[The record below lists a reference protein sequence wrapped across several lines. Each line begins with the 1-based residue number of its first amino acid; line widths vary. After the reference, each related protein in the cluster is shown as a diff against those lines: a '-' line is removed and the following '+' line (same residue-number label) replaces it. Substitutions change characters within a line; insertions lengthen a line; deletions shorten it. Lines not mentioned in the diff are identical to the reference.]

1 MSDKIT
7 QARDFFK
14 SYLERNNTTVG
25 EHSAVAAM
33 VEYLDEYGGPVDVDI
48 EGSSEYQTL
57 KSQLEAKTTQHE
69 NDIKQRDHN
78 WSELQ
83 KANTKIVELTATI
96 EQLSKIDS
104 PVSGSK

>member
-48 EGSSEYQTL
+48 EGSEEYKLLADQL
-57 KSQLEAKTTQHE
+57 KTKTAQHE

-83 KANTKIVELTATI
+83 KANAKIADLTATI